1 MIGRD
6 CRNILLTV
14 RKQINPNEIF
24 TERNVG
30 KVPMLTPRQ
39 AIDQG
44 QVWLRPF
51 GHFIP
56 EHQGY
61 MGFSDEATR
70 DEFFNQIEDGALV
83 VVWTRQ
89 KDNEDPKWVGLLRGI
104 LQLTT
109 EKGCD
114 SQYSSPL
121 GITAAGSTS
130 SEFGAAV
137 RVVRAWEANFARKVM
152 MKNIIPGLWNK
163 YTRTIGQRSKK
174 MPSADLPKLESVQ
187 VREVSVF
194 GQVPVPAGVFMPIRK
209 AFV

>member
-1 MIGRD
+1 
-6 CRNILLTV
+6 
-14 RKQINPNEIF
+14 
-24 TERNVG
+24 
-30 KVPMLTPRQ
+30 MLTPRQ
-39 AIDQG
+39 AIDRG

-83 VVWTRQ
+83 VVWTRR

-152 MKNIIPGLWNK
+152 MKNIIPGLWNNC
-163 YTRTIGQRSKK
+163 TRAIGQRSKK

-194 GQVPVPAGVFMPIRK
+194 GQVPVPAGVFLPIIK
-209 AFV
+209 AFI